1 MKPVTKD
8 QFYAAMNPLDVHP
21 SIQPG
26 RWPYTSLWRLRQNP
40 DGQPLGKSVSRA
52 DGSTEYFLAEG

>member
-1 MKPVTKD
+1 MKQVPKD

-26 RWPYTSLWRLRQNP
+26 RWPYTSLWKERHSDRIR
-40 DGQPLGKSVSRA
+40 GKSVGHT
-52 DGSTEYFLAEG
+52 DGTSDYFLPEVE